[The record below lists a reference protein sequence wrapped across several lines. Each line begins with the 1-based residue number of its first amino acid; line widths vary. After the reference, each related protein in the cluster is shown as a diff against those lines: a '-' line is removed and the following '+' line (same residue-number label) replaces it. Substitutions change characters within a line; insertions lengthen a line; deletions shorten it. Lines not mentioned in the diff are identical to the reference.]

1 MPKLSERIAS
11 LFGRK
16 TGTTAGP
23 VDAHQSFDKRLV
35 LRLAGK
41 RTPTLKQLKH
51 LPRYLSQKEKTF
63 IRGALVVAALAVA
76 AIGAKFASEHVA
88 AVAAPGGDYVEAAV
102 GAPREVNPV
111 LASTNDADLDL
122 EKLVFSGLMKTTSR
136 GELVPDLAASYAMSE
151 DGKTYTFTLRDGVT
165 WHDGTAF
172 SARDV
177 AATIAAIKNPSWKS
191 PLAAQFKNVSV
202 EAPDDKTVVFT
213 LSEPFAPFPSML
225 TVGILPEHLWQDVR
239 PENAAR
245 AELNIKPV
253 GTGPFKF
260 KNFTKD
266 KKGAI
271 LSYTLVRNDAYYGQH
286 PYLSTITFKYY
297 QDFSAAQ
304 DALASRRVDGMSFL
318 PLEFREA
325 AEKQRSVRFYT
336 LRLPQ
341 YTGVFFN
348 QKRNAALRS
357 KAVRQALAYGID
369 RATVLRE
376 ALGDNGVL
384 VHSPIL
390 AGFVGFHPDVKKYD
404 FDPAAAADLLEK
416 DGWKL
421 DPADGVRKKD
431 GKNDKKETVKTP
443 LEITLTTVD
452 AKENIAVAQTIKKDW
467 EGIGVRT
474 ELEIVPASKVQK
486 DKIRPREFDALL
498 YGEIIGPDPDPFP
511 FWHSSQNDAAGL
523 NLAVF
528 SNRRADELL
537 EKARA
542 ATKTEDREADYREF
556 QDILAEE
563 VPAILLYSPTYT
575 YVVGRK
581 VKGIETATIFS
592 PADRF
597 DDVSSWYIETKRVW
611 K

>member
-1 MPKLSERIAS
+1 MSKLSDRIAS
-11 LFGRK
+11 LFVRK
-16 TGTTAGP
+16 PGAAGAADP
-23 VDAHQSFDKRLV
+23 HGSFDKRLV
-35 LRLAGK
+35 LHLAGK
-41 RTPTLKQLKH
+41 KTPTLKQLKH
-51 LPRYLSQKEKTF
+51 LPRYLSSKERTF
-63 IRGALVVAALAVA
+63 IRAMA
-76 AIGAKFASEHVA
+76 AIAAIAVLAIGGKFATEHVA
-88 AVAAPGGDYVEAAV
+88 AVAAPGGDYVEASV
-102 GAPREVNPV
+102 GAPHYVNPV

-122 EKLVFSGLMKTTSR
+122 VKLVFTGLMKTSSQ

-151 DGKTYTFTLRDGVT
+151 DGKTYTFVLKDGVR

-172 SARDV
+172 TARDV
-177 AATIAAIKNPSWKS
+177 VATVEAIKNPSWKS
-191 PLAAQFKNVSV
+191 PLATQFKNVTV
-202 EAPDDKTVVFT
+202 AAPDDKTVVFT
-213 LSEPFAPFPSML
+213 LAEPFAPFLSML
-225 TVGILPEHLWQDVR
+225 TVGILPEHLWSEVL
-239 PENAAR
+239 PENAGR
-245 AELNIKPV
+245 AELNIKPI

-260 KNFTKD
+260 KNFAKD

-271 LSYTLVRNDAYYGQH
+271 LSYTLARNDDFYGQH
-286 PYLSTITFKYY
+286 PYLSSITFKYY
-297 QDFSAAQ
+297 QDFTEAM
-304 DALASRRVDGMSFL
+304 DALTSRRVDGMSFL
-318 PLEFREA
+318 PLEFRDA
-325 AEKQRSVRFYT
+325 AEKQRNVRFYT

-348 QKRNAALRS
+348 QKKNPALQS

-369 RATVLRE
+369 RETVLRE

-384 VHSPIL
+384 VYSPIL
-390 AGFVGFHPDVKKYD
+390 AGFVGFHPEVKKYG

-421 DPADGVRKKD
+421 DAADGIRKKESKD
-431 GKNDKKETVKTP
+431 DKKNVVKTP
-443 LEITLTTVD
+443 LDITLTTVD

-467 EGIGVRT
+467 EGLGVQT
-474 ELEIVPASKVQK
+474 ELEIIPASKVQK
-486 DKIRPREFDALL
+486 DKIRPRDYDALL

-511 FWHSSQNDAAGL
+511 FWHSSQNDASGL

-537 EKARA
+537 EKARV
-542 ATKTEDREADYREF
+542 ATKSEDREADYKEF

-581 VKGIETATIFS
+581 VKGIDTATIFT

-597 DDVSSWYIETKRVW
+597 DDVSNWYIETKKVW